1 MPYILPIGGG
11 KGGSGK
17 TFLTGNLGLL
27 LAKQGHK
34 TLLFDADLGGANL
47 HTMIGMSHTERSLFD
62 FVTKK
67 VATLQEGVIETPIPN
82 LFLISGAGNPLHAA
96 NIGYEQKMKTL
107 KAVAQLP
114 YDYILLDLG
123 AGTSYN
129 TIDFFMLSG
138 SGIFITTPEPTSIEN
153 VYRLVRS
160 VYARKMQQLLRGQNP
175 RMPIGDGESLKAR
188 VLSHSPEELHAMLQG
203 LESSQ
208 NQALQEA
215 LRDLQFRLVL
225 NQMRKQDNPN
235 LGPLICKVIE
245 RHLGFRVT
253 FAGNICLDDRVH
265 EAVCRRLPFLEKY
278 PHSSAAEDLKQVCK
292 NIFMLSRE
300 GAG

>member
-47 HTMIGMSHTERSLFD
+47 HTMIGMTHTEKSLFD
-62 FVTKK
+62 FITKK
-67 VATLQEGVIETPIPN
+67 VATLQEVVIETPIPN
-82 LFLISGAGNPLHAA
+82 LFLISGAGNPLNAA

-153 VYRLVRS
+153 VYRLVRA
-160 VYARKMQQLLRGQNP
+160 VYARKMQQLLRSQTSSL
-175 RMPIGDGESLKAR
+175 PIGEGGSPKAI
-188 VLSHSPEELHAMLQG
+188 VFPHSPEDLQAMLQG
-203 LESSQ
+203 LESWQSQ
-208 NQALQEA
+208 AMKEA
-215 LRDLQFRLVL
+215 LRALQFRLVL

-245 RHLGFRVT
+245 RHLGFRVA

-292 NIFMLSRE
+292 NIFMFSKE
-300 GAG
+300 GSG